1 MSEASDLLKERS
13 RSYLL
18 DLSLQIE
25 RDLTREDA
33 SSAERE
39 QMFELGRA
47 QFTQINALLKATLD
61 TADSSSFVEA
71 EREWAKMFDDL
82 YFDDRDDD
90 TEALEAEVLP
100 GEAPREVRRLARYRQ
115 VLWLGL
121 AMWAAHLYGKP
132 EREQADD
139 MPLQVLRILSHRFDT
154 IETLFDVFERA
165 SEENVEDKLPW
176 TSWFLSELPT
186 REAHFI
192 PTRQELLF
200 TTVLFTTLLAGPGAS
215 TPGPRQWL
223 TWQFDDITT
232 ALTRLDDEAER
243 WSPLIPEQPPSSELT
258 ASANDPLQRW
268 HDRVALARA
277 MFTKA
282 KSDTEADESAKVR
295 RAPLDLERV
304 DGFRSDVLTKTRES
318 RLIRSIYVVQGSI
331 ERLPAPPEG
340 HESLVAYSWLP
351 KSSFTQDSL
360 TSGLDMRAGDIG
372 RDTIRAETTQLLAAL
387 DGGELRTSEQEIT
400 TEVRRAVDDLKDH
413 GSRPSLIIIPSGWT
427 LEQALGLRRWPKPA
441 NTHPLIPILRPRDFA
456 GVLHGVPVIKFP
468 TAPKDR
474 LRVVDL
480 AVAAQYRE
488 WPSDEDSGIQF
499 DFKSFDTEAAEAM
512 LAEHPE
518 VRAKD
523 VDDEEAIRILEERV
537 LISLKLCWEIS
548 RGDPDGC
555 ISIAVPPELQRK

>member
-1 MSEASDLLKERS
+1 MSDASDLLKERS

-18 DLSLQIE
+18 GLSLQIE
-25 RDLTREDA
+25 HELTREDA
-33 SSAERE
+33 SPAERE

-61 TADSSSFVEA
+61 TADSSSFIEA

-121 AMWAAHLYGKP
+121 AMWAAHLYSKP
-132 EREQADD
+132 DREQADD
-139 MPLQVLRILSHRFDT
+139 MPLQALRIVSHRFDT

-165 SEENVEDKLPW
+165 SEEDVEDKLPW

-223 TWQFDDITT
+223 TWQFDDTTT
-232 ALTRLDDEAER
+232 ALKRLDDEAER

-277 MFTKA
+277 MFTQA
-282 KSDTEADESAKVR
+282 KSDTEADESAKLR
-295 RAPLDLERV
+295 QAPLDLERV
-304 DGFRSDVLTKTRES
+304 DGFRSDLLSKTRES
-318 RLIRSIYVVQGSI
+318 RLIRDIFVVQGGI
-331 ERLPAPPEG
+331 ERLPAPPED
-340 HESLVAYSWLP
+340 HESRVAYSWLP
-351 KSSFTQDSL
+351 KSSFTQDSR
-360 TSGLDMRAGDIG
+360 TVGLNMSAGDLG
-372 RDTIRAETTQLLAAL
+372 RDIIRAETAQLLAAF
-387 DGGELRTSEQEIT
+387 DGGEPRTSEQEIT
-400 TEVRRAVDDLKDH
+400 TEVKRAVDDLKDR

-427 LEQALGLRRWPKPA
+427 LEQALGLRRWPKP
-441 NTHPLIPILRPRDFA
+441 TDPHPLIPILRPREFA

-468 TAPKDR
+468 RAPKDR

-480 AVAAQYRE
+480 AVAARYRE
-488 WPSDEDSGIQF
+488 WSSDEDSGIQF
-499 DFKSFDTEAAEAM
+499 EFKSFDTEAAEAM

-523 VDDEEAIRILEERV
+523 VDDEQAIRILEERV
-537 LISLKLCWEIS
+537 LISLTLCWEIS
-548 RGDPDGC
+548 PGSPDGY
-555 ISIAVPPELQRK
+555 ISIAVPRDLQR